1 MTGPYLA
8 KPAAAIAVL
17 QKYGLHTQKKYGQNF
32 LIDAHVPE
40 KIMEAAE
47 ICREDCCIEI
57 GPGIGTLT
65 QYLAERAGRVI
76 AIEVDTGLLPVLSE
90 TLEGYENTTVIS
102 ADVLKVDM
110 QELIRQYAEGRRVKV
125 VANLPYYI
133 TTPILMSMLE
143 AGLPVVSYTLM
154 VQKEVADRMQAG
166 PGGKEYGA
174 LSLAVQYHTE
184 PEIVMQVSP
193 NCFLPQP
200 TVGSTVIQLKSRGP
214 LLPEE
219 DRKVLF
225 RVIRAAF
232 GQRRKTLYNS
242 LRNTPEI
249 GASKEQIAQALESCG
264 LRPDVRGEALS
275 LEQFMLLSK
284 LLFPQNV

>member
-1 MTGPYLA
+1 MTKPYLA

-40 KIMEAAE
+40 KITEAAE
-47 ICREDCCIEI
+47 VGSEDCCIEI

-65 QYLAERAGRVI
+65 QYLAEKAGRVI
-76 AIEVDTGLLPVLSE
+76 AIEVDAGLLPVLSE
-90 TLEGYENTTVIS
+90 TLEGYENTTVIQ

-110 QELIRQYAEGRRVKV
+110 QELIRRYAEGRRVKV

-143 AGLPVVSYTLM
+143 ADLPAVSYTLM

-166 PGGKEYGA
+166 PGSKDYGA

-200 TVGSTVIQLKSRGP
+200 KVGSTVIRLKSRES
-214 LLPEE
+214 LLPEKE
-219 DRKVLF
+219 RQDLF

-242 LRNTPEI
+242 LRNAPEL
-249 GASKEQIAQALESCG
+249 GVPKEGIAQALEDCG

-275 LEQFMLLSK
+275 LEQFMELTEK
-284 LLFPQNV
+284 LMLMK

>member
-1 MTGPYLA
+1 MLQPYLA

-40 KIMEAAE
+40 KITEAAE
-47 ICREDCCIEI
+47 ICEDDCCIEI

-65 QYLAERAGRVI
+65 QYLAVKAGRVV

-90 TLEGYENTTVIS
+90 TLDGYENVTVIS

-110 QELIRQYAEGRRVKV
+110 RELIRQYAEGRRVKV
-125 VANLPYYI
+125 VANLPDYI
-133 TTPILMSMLE
+133 TTPILMTMLE

-166 PGGKEYGA
+166 PGTKDYGA
-174 LSLAVQYHTE
+174 LSLAVQYHTK

-193 NCFLPQP
+193 GCFLPP
-200 TVGSTVIQLKSRGP
+200 PKVGSTVIRLSSIP
-214 LLPEE
+214 DLLPEKE
-219 DRKVLF
+219 RTALF
-225 RVIRAAF
+225 RIIRAAF

-242 LRNTPEI
+242 LRNASEI
-249 GASKEQIAQALESCG
+249 NASKEQIAQALERCG
-264 LRPDVRGEALS
+264 LRPDVRGESLS
-275 LEQFMLLSK
+275 LEEFTELEKELD
-284 LLFPQNV
+284 LE

>member
-1 MTGPYLA
+1 MTEPYLA
-8 KPAAAIAVL
+8 KPAAAIAIL

-40 KIMEAAE
+40 KITEAAE
-47 ICREDCCIEI
+47 VGTEDCCIEI

-65 QYLAERAGRVI
+65 QYLAERAGRVV

-90 TLEGYENTTVIS
+90 TLDGFDNTTVIS

-110 QELIRQYAEGRRVKV
+110 GELISQYAEGRKVKV

-143 AGLPVVSYTLM
+143 ADLPVESYTLM

-166 PGGKEYGA
+166 PGSKDYGA

-200 TVGSTVIQLKSRGP
+200 KVGSTVIHLQSRTE
-214 LLPEE
+214 LLTAE
-219 DRKVLF
+219 KQKALF
-225 RVIRAAF
+225 RVIRASF

-242 LRNTPEI
+242 LRNAPEI
-249 GASKEQIAQALESCG
+249 GVEKEKIAQALESCG
-264 LRPDVRGEALS
+264 LRADVRGEALS
-275 LEQFMLLSK
+275 LAQFMELSER
-284 LLFPQNV
+284 LFA

>member
-1 MTGPYLA
+1 MPQPYLA
-8 KPAAAIAVL
+8 KPAAAIAIL

-40 KIMEAAE
+40 KITEAAE
-47 ICREDCCIEI
+47 VGKEDCCIEI

-65 QYLAERAGRVI
+65 QYLAEKAGRVV

-90 TLEGYENTTVIS
+90 TLADYENAAVIS

-110 QELIRQYAEGRRVKV
+110 KELIRKYAEGRRIKV

-133 TTPILMSMLE
+133 TTPILMTMLE
-143 AGLPVVSYTLM
+143 AELPVVSYTLM

-166 PGGKEYGA
+166 PGTKDYGA
-174 LSLAVQYHTE
+174 LCLAVQYYTE
-184 PEIVMQVSP
+184 PEVVMQVSP
-193 NCFLPQP
+193 ACFLPQP
-200 TVGSTVIQLKSRGP
+200 KVGSTVVRLTGRQDGLA
-214 LLPEE
+214 EE
-219 DRKVLF
+219 ERKKLF
-225 RVIRAAF
+225 CVIRAAF

-242 LRNTPEI
+242 LRNAPEI
-249 GASKEQIAQALESCG
+249 DLPKERIMEALESCG

-275 LEQFMLLSK
+275 LSQFIEFTEK
-284 LLFPQNV
+284 LFS